1 MNRAMD
7 APAKQTLIESPRS
20 PQSLRSPI
28 VVRRFSPADHPKQ
41 SIGRPPGRSGH
52 DSGRHDRKISDPNI
66 LGSNSRSPDILHR
79 SARGGGALDESA
91 IARKTGFSD
100 DCSMKVTPALIAALV
115 ESLPALTFGSI
126 GQPSIGVAA
135 ARNTGIDLVCM
146 HNLLH
151 LDLEDP
157 IVDESKAE
165 RC

>member
-1 MNRAMD
+1 
-7 APAKQTLIESPRS
+7 
-20 PQSLRSPI
+20 
-28 VVRRFSPADHPKQ
+28 
-41 SIGRPPGRSGH
+41 
-52 DSGRHDRKISDPNI
+52 
-66 LGSNSRSPDILHR
+66 
-79 SARGGGALDESA
+79 
-91 IARKTGFSD
+91 
-100 DCSMKVTPALIAALV
+100 MKVTPALIAALV